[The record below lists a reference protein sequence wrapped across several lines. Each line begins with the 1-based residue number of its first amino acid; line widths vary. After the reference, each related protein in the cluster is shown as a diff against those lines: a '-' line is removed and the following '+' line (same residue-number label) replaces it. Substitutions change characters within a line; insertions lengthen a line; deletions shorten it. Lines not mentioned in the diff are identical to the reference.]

1 MKKATLFLAVL
12 ALVLVYTTSGLAV
25 DFQDNNED
33 TKVVCAVSGKEMKKS
48 EAKGS
53 TEYNGKTYYFCCETC
68 EKSFLKESA
77 KYANAK
83 PGELHSHGSEGE
95 EACACSTEEETN
107 GDMVKD
113 PVCGMEIEKS
123 KAAATADYNGKTYY
137 FCMTGCKETFLK
149 DPAKY
154 VKDGE
159 MKVTCPVMG
168 HEIAIKDAA
177 GSHEYDGK
185 TYYFCCADCKEK
197 FVKNPGK
204 YVK

>member
-12 ALVLVYTTSGLAV
+12 VLVLVYTASGLAV
-25 DFQDNNED
+25 DFQDKSED

-53 TEYNGKTYYFCCETC
+53 TEYNGKTYYFCCENC
-68 EKSFLKESA
+68 EKSFLADPA
-77 KYANAK
+77 KYAAAK
-83 PGELHSHGSEGE
+83 PGELHDHGTEGE
-95 EACACSTEEETN
+95 AACACSMEAKTN
-107 GDMVKD
+107 GDKVKD

-123 KAAATADYNGKTYY
+123 KAAAAAEYNGETYY

-154 VKDGE
+154 VKAGE
-159 MKVTCPVMG
+159 EKVTCPVMG
-168 HEIAIKDAA
+168 TEIAKKDAA

-185 TYYFCCADCKEK
+185 TYYFCCDACKVK
-197 FVKNPGK
+197 FVKDPAK
-204 YVK
+204 YIK